1 MNKQKLK
8 IEIKIAFS
16 TALLGLVLI
25 CLFNFVVFDVF
36 RRFSFITATQMLLI
50 MGIISLFEEIA
61 LVTLVLIG
69 LKNKSNKLD
78 KMLNKIIEYLPR
90 GIIFYAI
97 ILICCVSIKKE
108 LIWSYEE
115 LKEVINI
122 QWTIFGIS
130 ITVFVF
136 WHVFTSERW
145 KNYILAEKAEGN
157 NLFKNKK
164 YYEQKENN
172 NLELSS
178 SLISVV
184 FLTVNL
190 ILILIATGGVY
201 LISQKNTTLLQ
212 TLLIISFYMCTNTI
226 LGLLLDIILPL
237 FKQKKQLYN
246 ENKLSEYEQ
255 KEYVLLKT
263 LPDKEIEFLETLFKL
278 CDFDE
283 ESRREFIM
291 KVYEMAKNSKKQE
304 EKDKASEKNPEDK
317 KSGEKQ

>member
-1 MNKQKLK
+1 MNKQKQK
-8 IEIKIAFS
+8 IEIKIMLP

-25 CLFNFVVFDVF
+25 CLFNFAIFDVLY
-36 RRFSFITATQMLLI
+36 RFSLITVAQMWLI
-50 MGIISLFEEIA
+50 MGIVSLLEEISL
-61 LVTLVLIG
+61 VTIVLIS
-69 LKNKSNKLD
+69 LRTKSNKFDKILD
-78 KMLNKIIEYLPR
+78 KAIELFPR
-90 GIIFYAI
+90 VIVLYAI
-97 ILICCVSIKKE
+97 LLIFFTSIKNE
-108 LIWSYEE
+108 LVWSYEE

-130 ITVFVF
+130 VTVFVF

-145 KNYILAEKAEGN
+145 KNYILTGKEEGN
-157 NLFKNKK
+157 SLFKKKK

-190 ILILIATGGVY
+190 IIILIATGGVY
-201 LISQKNTTLLQ
+201 LISQNNTIFLQ
-212 TLLIISFYMCTNTI
+212 TWVIFSFYMCTNTI

-255 KEYVLLKT
+255 KEYDLLKS
-263 LPDKEIEFLETLFKL
+263 LPDELIEFLEALLKL

-283 ESRREFIM
+283 EGYRGFILRA
-291 KVYEMAKNSKKQE
+291 YEIVKNSKQQE
-304 EKDKASEKNPEDK
+304 IKDKTSEKNPEDK
-317 KSGEKQ
+317 KSGE